1 MLVYLGLPHLSWTFR
16 RPCFGQMVPPS
27 SVPAPLEQLILL
39 FFNQMRQCL
48 MCRLYLSPMGSQLH
62 VCCFVFLVL
71 LVEGP
76 VSAGP
81 SSHNP
86 TGNLLLPTMPDKPY
100 LPTSNKHRMREALL
114 TEHAGFS
121 MLFRVV
127 LIPPLSKASP
137 NSPAV
142 LSLRKIS
149 CCRKGPDS
157 DATWLLLNSNGGSE

>member
-1 MLVYLGLPHLSWTFR
+1 MFWADGPTQQPSCSPRAAHTALLQPNETVFDVQTLFEPYGKPTSCLLPL
-16 RPCFGQMVPPS
+16 
-27 SVPAPLEQLILL
+27 
-39 FFNQMRQCL
+39 
-48 MCRLYLSPMGSQLH
+48 
-62 VCCFVFLVL
+62 VFLVL

-100 LPTSNKHRMREALL
+100 LPTSNKHRTREALL

-121 MLFRVV
+121 MLLRVV

-137 NSPAV
+137 TSLAV
-142 LSLRKIS
+142 LSLRKVS
-149 CCRKGPDS
+149 CCQKGPDS
-157 DATWLLLNSNGGSE
+157 DAPRLLLNSNGGSE